1 MTQLKTNE
9 RFDKLTNL
17 DISTHHRNR
26 EYWFMRSDFMG
37 AFAYWVVVQSPYDAP
52 HFTHALKAFE
62 KYISSHVEDGVPK
75 RFAYTELSTL
85 INEGAFEAIPEIS
98 LLNRPLISSG
108 QAYDNRHNE
117 PHPNFD
123 FIDLNALARNIFYM
137 MLRQSITQS

>member
-1 MTQLKTNE
+1 MSKIKTNE

-17 DISTHHRNR
+17 DISTHYKDR

-52 HFTHALKAFE
+52 YFTQALKAFE
-62 KYISSHVEDGVPK
+62 KYVSNHIADGMPK
-75 RFAYTELSTL
+75 QFTYTELSEF
-85 INEGAFEAIPEIS
+85 INEDIFETIPEIN

-108 QAYDNRHNE
+108 QDYDNRYTE

-123 FIDLNALARNIFYM
+123 FIDLGALARNVFYM
-137 MLRQSITQS
+137 ILRENITQS